1 MTKVRAHS
9 NIALI
14 KYWGKRSA
22 ALKTPLNNS
31 ISMTL
36 DQLYT
41 ETEVQYLPDLSAD
54 QLFLNGERAQ
64 PAMEQRVRVFL
75 DHLRQRLD
83 FQAYA
88 RVDSQNVFPT
98 GAGLA
103 SSASAFAALTLAAVL
118 ARGLSLSSVEL
129 SRLARQGS
137 GSASRSLFGGF
148 VEWQAG
154 VREDGEDSHAVPL
167 AVDWSPLMV
176 VLVLTSA
183 HKAIGSG
190 DGMQRTVDTSPLYG
204 SWLASIDQDL
214 KEMRAGLQAQDF
226 EKVGTLMEHNAL
238 KMHAT
243 ALASRPAVLYWQ
255 PESVAVIL
263 HVQQLRQQGVPCY
276 LTMDA
281 GPNVKVLLPPVGDG
295 VTPAQQ
301 ARWVAQLTDHPAVQ
315 QHFVCA
321 PGPAAHALQVPHV

>member
-36 DQLYT
+36 DHLYT
-41 ETEVQYLPDLSAD
+41 ETEVQYRPELQAD

-64 PAMEQRVRVFL
+64 PAMEQRVQRFMDQV
-75 DHLRQRLD
+75 RQTLH
-83 FQAYA
+83 FQAYG
-88 RVDSQNVFPT
+88 RIDSYNFFPT

-103 SSASAFAALTLAAVL
+103 SSASAFAALTLAAVRAQGAEL
-118 ARGLSLSSVEL
+118 APEAL
-129 SRLARQGS
+129 SRLARMGS

-148 VEWQAG
+148 VEWQKGERA
-154 VREDGEDSHAVPL
+154 DGEDSYAVPL
-167 AVDWSPLMV
+167 NIDWSPTMV
-176 VLVLTSA
+176 VLVLTAA
-183 HKAIGSG
+183 HKAVGSG
-190 DGMQRTVDTSPLYG
+190 DGMQRTVDTSPLYA
-204 SWLASIDQDL
+204 SWLDSIEADL
-214 KEMRAGLQAQDF
+214 ADMRAGLMAHDF
-226 EKVGTLMEHNAL
+226 EKVGELMEHNAL

-255 PESVAVIL
+255 PESVALIQ
-263 HVQQLRQQGVPCY
+263 HIQQLRQQGVPCY

-281 GPNVKVLLPPVGDG
+281 GPNVKVLLPPVGQG
-295 VTPAQQ
+295 AQAEQ
-301 ARWVAQLTDHPAVQ
+301 HARWVSQVVNHPAVQ
-315 QHFVCA
+315 QHFVCQ
-321 PGPAAHALQVPHV
+321 PGPAAHPLQVSHD